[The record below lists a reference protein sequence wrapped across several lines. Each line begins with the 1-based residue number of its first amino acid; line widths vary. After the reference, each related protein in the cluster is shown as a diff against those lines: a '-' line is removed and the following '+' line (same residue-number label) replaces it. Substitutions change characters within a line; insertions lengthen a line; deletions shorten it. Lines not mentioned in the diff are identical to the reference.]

1 MPEFDQKAPYRA
13 LTRALRG
20 ALKPAHPDAAFHA
33 AGHFAKAG
41 LGPFKTAAI
50 YHPRGSEL
58 DPFPLA
64 VALERLGVKI
74 ALPVVAVRGEALIF
88 RAMSERGTLPPD
100 ALGIPSPGPDAETIE
115 PDLIVTPLLAFDRHG
130 GRLGQGGGYYDRTL
144 QTLRSRRPVFVL
156 GLAYAGQQLD
166 RVPMEAHDHRLDGVL
181 TERGYFA
188 VRKD

>member
-1 MPEFDQKAPYRA
+1 MTERFDEKAPYRA

-41 LGPFKTAAI
+41 LGPFRTAAI
-50 YHPRGSEL
+50 YHPRGSEV

-64 VALERLGVKI
+64 AALEKLGVRI
-74 ALPVVAVRGEALIF
+74 ALPVVAQRGQPLIF
-88 RAMSERGTLPPD
+88 RAMGQGTLPPD
-100 ALGIPSPGPDAETIE
+100 ALGIPSPGPDAETLE
-115 PDLIVTPLLAFDRHG
+115 PDLVVTPLLAFDRRG

-144 QTLRSRRPVFVL
+144 AALRGHGPVFVL

-166 RVPMEAHDHRLDGVL
+166 RLPMDAHDQRLDGVL
-181 TERGYFA
+181 TERGYLA
-188 VRKD
+188 AQKD